1 MRAENVQC
9 HSAMRAGAPCKE
21 TVLAALRRLQ
31 PCGAC
36 YHACMRVHITSCEQ
50 NPRKLTSFTCWS
62 WQSTCLQARQRGKH
76 PITKEGDCWCQ
87 ELPTGRISSAL
98 GRAATPRLLLGRY
111 SAGRLEPVPGL
122 SFRIVSSP
130 LRCLQVGRGISI
142 RCKFRFA
149 APYHWT
155 AIQQRYATAS

>member
-1 MRAENVQC
+1 
-9 HSAMRAGAPCKE
+9 MRAGAPCKE
-21 TVLAALRRLQ
+21 TVLAAMQRLQ

-50 NPRKLTSFTCWS
+50 NPQKLTSFTCWS

-87 ELPTGRISSAL
+87 ELPTGRINAL

-111 SAGRLEPVPGL
+111 SAGRPEPAPGFNIHVA
-122 SFRIVSSP
+122 S
-130 LRCLQVGRGISI
+130 LQMGRGCSI
-142 RCKFRFA
+142 RCKLHFVD
-149 APYHWT
+149 H
-155 AIQQRYATAS
+155 